1 MLRRVP
7 IAVEMLL
14 AGLAWI
20 TRGLLLLFMLAILV
34 LTAGQAID
42 RYLLHTNFDAYEQL
56 ATAGV
61 VWVTY
66 FGYALGYHEHAN
78 LRIELIDTLLSPRG
92 STIKRMVFDVL
103 ILVLAIAVN
112 VNGWTVLDV
121 ASDQD
126 IIGTPFT
133 NAIVYWSLQSGTIL
147 IALFSV
153 GRLLR
158 SALTLGHAAP
168 PEPAGPLASL
178 EVPPVS

>member
-1 MLRRVP
+1 MSLLRRLP
-7 IAVEMLL
+7 PLVEGLL
-14 AGLAWI
+14 AALAWI
-20 TRGLLLLFMLAILV
+20 TRGLLVAFMLAILL

-78 LRIELIDTLLSPRG
+78 LRIELIYALLPP
-92 STIKRMVFDVL
+92 TAAAIKRMVFDVL

-121 ASDQD
+121 ESQQE

-158 SALTLGHAAP
+158 GALAVAHVAP
-168 PEPAGPLASL
+168 PEPAG
-178 EVPPVS
+178 EVPIAS